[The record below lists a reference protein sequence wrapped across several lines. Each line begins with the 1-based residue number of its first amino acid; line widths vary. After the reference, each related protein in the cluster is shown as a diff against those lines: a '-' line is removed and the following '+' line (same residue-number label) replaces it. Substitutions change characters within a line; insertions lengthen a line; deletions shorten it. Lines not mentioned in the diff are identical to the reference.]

1 MIHEYFSKETQKRID
16 EIRQEGIGEHNEKE
30 YHHLISNCEIVTT
43 TNIKDGDYKIYHKA
57 NDLYS
62 AKNKEE
68 ILIPFNRKI
77 VGITYR
83 SNLKLINQEYKIS
96 KYYANKR
103 VQVREGKF
111 DPKNILLAFDEIII
125 KSNDLTHIWIENL
138 LLDTN
143 YEIEIISGS

>member
-1 MIHEYFSKETQKRID
+1 MAEAPKFIF
-16 EIRQEGIGEHNEKE
+16 
-30 YHHLISNCEIVTT
+30 
-43 TNIKDGDYKIYHKA
+43 
-57 NDLYS
+57 
-62 AKNKEE
+62 
-68 ILIPFNRKI
+68 IPFNRKI